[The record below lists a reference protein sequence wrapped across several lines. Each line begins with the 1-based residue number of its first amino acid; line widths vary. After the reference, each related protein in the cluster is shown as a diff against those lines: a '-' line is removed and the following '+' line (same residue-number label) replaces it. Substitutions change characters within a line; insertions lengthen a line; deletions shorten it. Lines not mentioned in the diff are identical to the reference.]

1 MATHSCIIVCYG
13 VHIPD
18 LQDASSSPATEG
30 IDFVACTEGDGLGG
44 RLGKLGFPAVMHIKN
59 PTDESVK
66 AVSMIHVILHST
78 FEY

>member
-1 MATHSCIIVCYG
+1 M
-13 VHIPD
+13 
-18 LQDASSSPATEG
+18 
-30 IDFVACTEGDGLGG
+30 ACTEGDGLGG